1 MTPHSHHS
9 TRTCC
14 HTITRVQSGTVP
26 LTDPQYPMK
35 SSSPSLDP
43 ADIPLVDT
51 THYRWCRPDHRGNVS
66 PQSYQRTQLSSVRRA
81 RNGRTSSFATGQYV
95 NSSSPPSD
103 VVPIPNG
110 SRSHHDQPPTSSP
123 TRRRI
128 GRTQPHRVRRPRV
141 AAPKDKP
148 PAATTVRSRR
158 AAARR
163 RRPAADA
170 AASSPQ
176 KTTVTSR
183 SLGRSHQRRGAGLL
197 VLRWRRSAG
206 ARSAAGL
213 EVVQLG
219 LEGGAG
225 SLDTAFRAGQRDS
238 RLAGPRDPV
247 RQRKI
252 VHTAAAASAT
262 TTTHITTV
270 RKCSLSARSCC
281 MRRSVRFRRRS
292 ERIDEHRQ
300 PGADQ

>member
-14 HTITRVQSGTVP
+14 HTITPVQSGTVP

-35 SSSPSLDP
+35 SSSPSLDS

-66 PQSYQRTQLSSVRRA
+66 PQSYQRTQLFSVRRA

-128 GRTQPHRVRRPRV
+128 GRTQPHRLRRPRV

-170 AASSPQ
+170 APVALRRQPIYSSSDGVAPQ
-176 KTTVTSR
+176 AHDPLRGWKSCNWAW
-183 SLGRSHQRRGAGLL
+183 GRRGL
-197 VLRWRRSAG
+197 VGHGISCRPTRFPTR
-206 ARSAAGL
+206 
-213 EVVQLG
+213 
-219 LEGGAG
+219 
-225 SLDTAFRAGQRDS
+225 
-238 RLAGPRDPV
+238 GPRDPV

-281 MRRSVRFRRRS
+281 MRLCVRFRRRS